1 MSCDTLAEAP
11 AAPDAPEHAESPH
24 LVPFAFVPRA
34 RGSERTR

>member
-11 AAPDAPEHAESPH
+11 AAPEHAQSPH
-24 LVPFAFVPRA
+24 LVPLAFVPRA